1 MFSGELGGVLGG
13 GSDGHLATDHGRGSN
28 IKIHEHIYCQL
39 PQSLRH
45 VLYGKSRNRQH
56 THTHTLVFSVCNSL
70 IWQQMLLTK
79 CCGRFAFLFFFFVL
93 FVCSSHT
100 FLFPL
105 PFCLPFIRFCA
116 FASFFCEHTHTAKLI
131 N

>member
-1 MFSGELGGVLGG
+1 M
-13 GSDGHLATDHGRGSN
+13 ATDHGRGSN

-45 VLYGKSRNRQH
+45 VLYGKNRNRQH
-56 THTHTLVFSVCNSL
+56 THTRTLSFSVCNSLSNSL

-79 CCGRFAFLFFFFVL
+79 CCGRFAFIFFFL

-100 FLFPL
+100 FLLPL

-116 FASFFCEHTHTAKLI
+116 FASFFCCLCELTHCQIDKLDLRSRNYI
-131 N
+131 TI